1 MRKNRFI
8 VVVAIV
14 TVLASSLIVLIQD
27 ANGNGSDASQR
38 QLPTSATYVALPK
51 NLLLAGDFSFGPLRN
66 SQLSAVRITAPRAI
80 QLAMRAAGLR
90 TGKPTSSSRVTISL
104 GSFVDKEAIITDWIG
119 TKSKI
124 PKAIPV
130 YVVMISGLHIEGLGP
145 RMSVNHEY
153 DVLVNA
159 SSGAIFEQ
167 LTNR

>member
-1 MRKNRFI
+1 
-8 VVVAIV
+8 
-14 TVLASSLIVLIQD
+14 
-27 ANGNGSDASQR
+27 
-38 QLPTSATYVALPK
+38 
-51 NLLLAGDFSFGPLRN
+51 
-66 SQLSAVRITAPRAI
+66 
-80 QLAMRAAGLR
+80 MRAAGLR